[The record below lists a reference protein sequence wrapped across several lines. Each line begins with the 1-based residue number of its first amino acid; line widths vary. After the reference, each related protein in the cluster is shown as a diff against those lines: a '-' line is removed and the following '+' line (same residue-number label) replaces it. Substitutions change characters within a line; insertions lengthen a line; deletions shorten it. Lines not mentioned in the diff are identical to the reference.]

1 MSLSFM
7 ASWTRRELKKVIEKL
22 WRKKWYWT
30 LCMVSTFFGVLL
42 LGAALFPE
50 TPLSRSVVYAVV
62 SSVGIL
68 LAYFTYTNKSILKI
82 EPRTLRRL
90 ITIMGGAFFAGFM
103 VWSALVFLCLHFQLL
118 DHPVVGTLLGIA
130 LITLMLIFGLIFD
143 KLGKRRNYEPLISG
157 SGNI

>member
-1 MSLSFM
+1 
-7 ASWTRRELKKVIEKL
+7 
-22 WRKKWYWT
+22 
-30 LCMVSTFFGVLL
+30 MVSTFFGVLL

-50 TPLSRSVVYAVV
+50 MPLSRSVVYAVV

-68 LAYFTYTNKSILKI
+68 LAYFAYTNKSILKI

-103 VWSALVFLCLHFQLL
+103 VWSAFVFLCLHFQLL

-130 LITLMLIFGLIFD
+130 LITLMLIFAFIFD
-143 KLGKRRNYEPLISG
+143 TLGKRRDYSPLIG
-157 SGNI
+157 GMENI